1 MSLIFCLTLT
11 TFENCHQPPC
21 HHSHKKVNNH
31 DVEAQDAT
39 FTLTN
44 VAPQF
49 SRFNELA
56 WREYECLGADSI
68 NIDSIVCTVFHYIC
82 NLLHMYSIQLH
93 TGM

>member
-1 MSLIFCLTLT
+1 M
-11 TFENCHQPPC
+11 
-21 HHSHKKVNNH
+21 NNH

-68 NIDSIVCTVFHYIC
+68 NIDSLVCIVITSKVCKDFTRESANTFAPKVVESLC
-82 NLLHMYSIQLH
+82 RLWRL
-93 TGM
+93 

>member
-1 MSLIFCLTLT
+1 M
-11 TFENCHQPPC
+11 
-21 HHSHKKVNNH
+21 NNH

-68 NIDSIVCTVFHYIC
+68 NIDSIVCTVFNKFLRPYQVREYIE
-82 NLLHMYSIQLH
+82 NYNENKTHFAL
-93 TGM
+93 TGTLGTYGWMNQDNPDQ